1 MALQHSAD
9 PNPEFPPGPQP
20 GPELVPLPQAAGFP
34 APLPHTGRVLQFPAP
49 AAPAISRHA
58 ASAQTRSR
66 LLLEF
71 MVLYIGGPLAFCMRL
86 TGRVN
91 ALEMLWL
98 AAAICLTL
106 LLLDPT
112 FDRGQLWNAA
122 PMGRQLPQILGLFLA
137 GAAAITALVWMY
149 APHRLFGLPRR
160 EPFLWVLILITYP
173 IVSVAPQTLVYRV
186 FLFHRY
192 RPLLQLK
199 PNQRAAALIVMSGL
213 AFCFSHVIFRNWIAP
228 ALTLPG
234 GLLFATRYH
243 NTRSLC
249 TSSMEHVLYGGFL
262 FTVGL
267 GHYFGII

>member
-186 FLFHRY
+186 FLFHRD

-213 AFCFSHVIFRNWIAP
+213 AFCFSHVIFRN
-228 ALTLPG
+228 
-234 GLLFATRYH
+234 
-243 NTRSLC
+243 
-249 TSSMEHVLYGGFL
+249 
-262 FTVGL
+262 
-267 GHYFGII
+267 